1 MNPYPIRRRPD
12 PAPPTDPAV
21 VSCEWAAPWAA
32 YDHGGRIIVARRTF
46 GEVVDALIG
55 RDPFMVPISLSRD
68 TGIVHGPERV
78 CEIAGCDAPA
88 MHVHGRRCGVHTF
101 APRLSR
107 EPLPLASRCGCPD
120 DCNCRSPHRTNYCGC
135 GCRAHYAS
143 RRHER

>member
-1 MNPYPIRRRPD
+1 MTPETRSACLQSAPDGATLAPIR
-12 PAPPTDPAV
+12 
-21 VSCEWAAPWAA
+21 
-32 YDHGGRIIVARRTF
+32 
-46 GEVVDALIG
+46 
-55 RDPFMVPISLSRD
+55 
-68 TGIVHGPERV
+68 TGIVHGPERC

-88 MHVHGRRCGVHTF
+88 MHVHGVRCGVHTF